1 MKEVENLKTFYCN
14 KCVEKIAK
22 NFNLQDNEKFCIFVT
37 KDKRQA
43 IILTMSYIEYLQVL
57 TAKVVWN
64 FLFLTVIFKIIKDI
78 GLMTPKRFN
87 IYMKPIFRETHSITN

>member
-1 MKEVENLKTFYCN
+1 
-14 KCVEKIAK
+14 
-22 NFNLQDNEKFCIFVT
+22 
-37 KDKRQA
+37 
-43 IILTMSYIEYLQVL
+43 MSYIEYLQVL

-64 FLFLTVIFKIIKDI
+64 FLFLTVIFKVIKDI